1 VVIEIILINLN
12 RLFMVNK
19 LIYFKIKYINKMQVL
34 LTGGLGYIGSI
45 LAVELIQNNY
55 KVIIVDNLSNSDI
68 GVLDNIEKITT
79 VKPLFYQCDVTNKK
93 KLHMIF
99 NDNKIDAVIHLAGY
113 KSVSES
119 VLNPLKYYENNVGGL
134 LSLLKCMKNFN
145 VKKLIFSSS
154 ASVYGN
160 PESLPL
166 TEESKVNV
174 LNPYGQSKLTSEIIL
189 KDCVSDN
196 LSIISLRYFNPVGAH
211 SSGLIG
217 DTSSFNLFPVIMS
230 VYKGYKDKLEIYGND
245 YDTKDNYAVRDY
257 IHVVDLAK
265 GHLKALENLNEN
277 EPKYDVFNLGT
288 GKGYSVMEIVKAFE
302 HHSGKTLPYVLKSRR
317 EGEAAE
323 VYAKCIKSKEIL
335 SWETIY
341 NIDDM
346 IKDTL
351 KFQGV

>member
-1 VVIEIILINLN
+1 MSI
-12 RLFMVNK
+12 
-19 LIYFKIKYINKMQVL
+19 L
-34 LTGGLGYIGSI
+34 LTGGLGFIGCHV
-45 LAVELIQNNY
+45 AVELIQNNY
-55 KVIIVDNLSNSDI
+55 EVIIVDNLSNSTI
-68 GVLDNIEKITT
+68 SVLDNIEKITT
-79 VKPLFYQCDVTNKK
+79 VKPLFYQCDITNKK
-93 KLHMIF
+93 KLNRIF
-99 NDNKIDAVIHLAGY
+99 NNNIDAVIHLAGY

-119 VLNPLKYYENNVGGL
+119 VSNPLKYYENNVGGL

-189 KDCVSDN
+189 KDCASDN

-217 DTSSFNLFPVIMS
+217 DNSSFNLFPVIMS

-265 GHLKALENLNEN
+265 GHLKALENLNSVN
-277 EPKYDVFNLGT
+277 GKKYDVFNLGT

-302 HHSGKTLPYVLKSRR
+302 YHSGKTLPYVLKSRR
-317 EGEAAE
+317 EGEASE
-323 VYAKCIKSKEIL
+323 VYAKCIKAKEIL

-341 NIDDM
+341 NLDDM

-351 KFQGV
+351 KF